1 MDLLDELTHELLYF
15 YNGFASWES
24 SVIRASDL
32 TVSEAHA
39 IEVLG
44 QHGQINMKNLAQRL
58 GVTTGTTTVTVDRLE
73 KKEYARRESTMED
86 RRVNLISLT
95 EKGRQAFAEHHRFH
109 LTLTEQML
117 SALQEEEAAQLLAIL
132 KKINSEVFL
141 TSTEKCCQH

>member
-1 MDLLDELTHELLYF
+1 MDFLDELTHELLSF
-15 YNGFASWES
+15 FNGFASWES

-44 QHGQINMKNLAQRL
+44 QHGQMNMKNLARRL

-86 RRVNLISLT
+86 RRVHLINLT
-95 EKGRQAFAEHHRFH
+95 DKGRQAFAEHHRYH
-109 LTLTEQML
+109 LTLTDQII
-117 SALQEEEAAQLLAIL
+117 SALPEEEAFQLLAML
-132 KKINSEVFL
+132 KKINAEIFL
-141 TSTEKCCQH
+141 THSEKCCQN